1 MRIWI
6 VLAVIGSSLAA
17 DNGQRKADEQA
28 LRKFIAGRDAA
39 WNRHEPDPGEDYAV
53 DADFVNAFGGW
64 VSGREE
70 FGKLI
75 KQLHAGPFHNQTKQ
89 TTIDR
94 IHFIRPDVAIV
105 IVKIAYRTPPDKSS
119 ESRALYILTKQG
131 GKWIGQAFQNTGI
144 TDLPEDPQKSLQK

>member
-17 DNGQRKADEQA
+17 DNGQRKADEHA
-28 LRKFIAGRDAA
+28 VRKFIAERDAA
-39 WNRHEPDPGEDYAV
+39 WNRHEPDPGEAYAV
-53 DADFVNAFGGW
+53 DADFVNGFGGW

-75 KQLHAGPFHNQTKQ
+75 KQLHSGPLHTQTMQ
-89 TTIDR
+89 TTIER

-105 IVKIAYRTPPDKSS
+105 ITRKAYMTPAS
-119 ESRALYILTKQG
+119 ETRALYILTKQG

-144 TDLPEDPQKSLQK
+144 TDMPEALQKSLQK